1 MSDKRK
7 SGQGQGQ
14 GQGFDKG
21 MEKGADTFDNK
32 GFDKGAGN
40 KDMGGKDLGKKDLEG
55 EGSYSGSKQYDDEA
69 EKFRK
74 SGKVDDAAKKA
85 ESSFDSSEGSELR
98 NAEREGKS
106 RAKEEDPLLRNNREP
121 PETKR

>member
-7 SGQGQGQ
+7 PGI
-14 GQGFDKG
+14 
-21 MEKGADTFDNK
+21 EKGADTFENK
-32 GFDKGAGN
+32 E
-40 KDMGGKDLGKKDLEG
+40 KKG
-55 EGSYSGSKQYDDEA
+55 EGSYSGSKQYDEEA

-106 RAKEEDPLLRNNREP
+106 RAKEEDPLLRENREP